1 MKRKLLKSAA
11 AVLSA
16 AMLLSMTGCEAK
28 EDPRAVLNAAMTKNV
43 KMSDSDMD
51 LSMDISLGKD
61 GMFTSVKYDGN
72 MKVSGVNTENMLYL
86 ADIKMDMFAQGES
99 QTIDTVTFYQD
110 GYCYTE
116 TMGTKLK
123 YAVDLE
129 SMIGT
134 ISQSTDFVSM
144 DTSYFKDLTLK
155 KNGDARTISF
165 TTDPS
170 QMKEYV
176 SKIMGAMGGGL
187 TGGEDAEISVSQL
200 SGSYTIG
207 KNGYFTGADLDM
219 VMDMDVSGV
228 TCGVTLNMKV
238 TYNNPG
244 QPVEVVIPDTE
255 GYEEVNMTDMMAQ

>member
-1 MKRKLLKSAA
+1 MKRKLLKGAA

-16 AMLLSMTGCEAK
+16 AMLLSMTGCGAK
-28 EDPRAVLNAAMTKNV
+28 EDPRAVLNAAMTKNAE
-43 KMSDSDMD
+43 MSDSDMD
-51 LSMDISLGKD
+51 LSMDMSVDQDGISI
-61 GMFTSVKYDGN
+61 SVISDGN
-72 MKVSGVNTENMLYL
+72 MKISGANTENMLYL
-86 ADIKMDMFAQGES
+86 ADIKMDMSAQGES

-129 SMIGT
+129 SMIET
-134 ISQSTDFVSM
+134 INQSTGLASM

-170 QMKEYV
+170 QMNEYV
-176 SKIMGAMGGGL
+176 SEIMGALGGGL
-187 TGGEDAEISVSQL
+187 TGGGDAEMTVSQL

-207 KNGYFTGADLDM
+207 KNGYCTGADIDM

-228 TCGVTLNMKV
+228 TCSVTANVKV

-255 GYEEVNMTDMMAQ
+255 GYQEVNMTDIMAQ